1 MKIWLHSIKQG
12 IKEAEKEIQNNAT
25 LLNFCILGHFFH
37 KNVGNS
43 YNATSKKKKKKKSDI
58 KMHRGSKQTFF
69 QRRYSGNQQTCEK
82 MLNITNQQGN
92 ANQNHNDIL
101 PHTY

>member
-25 LLNFCILGHFFH
+25 LLNFCIFGHFFH

-43 YNATSKKKKKKKSDI
+43 YKATAKKEKKNLI
-58 KMHRGSKQTFF
+58 
-69 QRRYSGNQQTCEK
+69 
-82 MLNITNQQGN
+82 
-92 ANQNHNDIL
+92 
-101 PHTY
+101 